1 MKIKLKEM
9 SKKHSNMKT
18 EYIRYF
24 IALSL
29 FFVFGCSNTKY
40 LPEGDLLYTGGSV
53 TVKDS
58 VMKKKEKKELEKEL
72 EAMLRPK
79 PNKQIVG
86 LRPKLW
92 FYNIAGV
99 PKKQKG
105 IRYWLRNK
113 VGEPPVLFSK
123 VDLDYN
129 ASVLRNF
136 TENKG
141 YFKTRVSADST
152 VKNKRV
158 TAEYIVIPK
167 RQYKIKEVKFPEDS
181 SALGKAIART
191 SRRSLLKVGKPY
203 DLDVIKAE
211 RERIDARLKE
221 KGYYYFNPDYI
232 LAQVDSTKG
241 DYEVKIKLKI
251 KDETP
256 EKSKIAYKID
266 KIVVYPN
273 FSISKDSI
281 RYKKEDIVQYKDF
294 TIIDSADTF
303 RPRVFDRAI
312 YFKKG
317 DFYNRKDHNLTL
329 NRFVNLGTFNFVK
342 NEFKLSDSLPNTL
355 DTYYYLTLLP
365 KKFIRVEVLG
375 KTNSASYTGSE
386 INLNWNN
393 RNLFRGAELLTVSI
407 FGGAD
412 FQLSGA
418 NNGKN
423 IYKLG
428 TETSLT
434 WPRFVTPF
442 HIEGSSEFVPRTK
455 ATLRYEYQNRT
466 QLYALNSFQTSFGY
480 LWKENIRKEHQLN
493 VIDVTYVSPN
503 NVSAEYLADAD
514 KDESLKKVIEKQLIF
529 GTTYSYTYTNT
540 MQKRRK
546 NTFYFKGDLD
556 LAGNITGLVT
566 GANVKE
572 GNQKNIFDVPFS
584 QYVKLRGDFRH
595 YLKLGKDSE
604 LASRIIIGAGLPYG
618 NSSALPTSK
627 QFVVGGTNSIRAF
640 RARSL
645 GPGSYLNKETTND
658 YLPDQSGDL
667 KLEFSTEYRA
677 KLFSIVRG
685 ALFVD
690 AGNVWLFNADP
701 DKPGGEIT
709 KDFMKDIAVGAG
721 AGLRFDLSFLVLRT
735 DLAFPLR
742 KPYLPQGERWVID
755 DINFGSGPWRKD
767 NLILNIAIG
776 YPF

>member
-1 MKIKLKEM
+1 M
-9 SKKHSNMKT
+9 SKRHSNMK
-18 EYIRYF
+18 IRYVKYF

-40 LPEGDLLYTGGSV
+40 LAEGDLLYTGGTV

-58 VMKKKEKKELEKEL
+58 IIKKKDRKELEKEL
-72 EAMLRPK
+72 EGLLRPK
-79 PNKQIVG
+79 PNKQILG

-92 FYNIAGV
+92 IYNLAGE
-99 PKKQKG
+99 PKKKKG

-113 VGEPPVLFSK
+113 VGEEPVLFSK

-129 ASVLRNF
+129 ASVLRSF
-136 TENKG
+136 TENRG
-141 YFKTRVSADST
+141 YFKSRVSADST
-152 VKNKRV
+152 VRNKRV
-158 TAEYIVIPK
+158 TAEYTVIPK
-167 RQYKIKEVKFPEDS
+167 KQYIIKSVTFPDDS
-181 SALGKAIART
+181 LAMSRIIGRS

-221 KGYYYFNPDYI
+221 KGYFYFNPDYI
-232 LAQVDSTKG
+232 LAQVDSSKG
-241 DYEVKIKLKI
+241 DHEVKIKLVI
-251 KDETP
+251 KADAPPKALT
-256 EKSKIAYKID
+256 AYKIN

-273 FSISKDSI
+273 FTVSKDSVK
-281 RYKKEDIVQYKDF
+281 YTQKDIVKYKDF
-294 TIIDSADTF
+294 TIIDTANTF
-303 RPRVFDRAI
+303 KPRVFDRAI

-317 DFYNRKDHNLTL
+317 DLYNRKDHNLTL
-329 NRFVNLGTFNFVK
+329 NRFVNLGTFSFVK
-342 NEFKLSDSLPNTL
+342 NEFKPSDSLKNSL
-355 DTYYYLTLLP
+355 DSYYYLTLLP

-375 KTNSASYTGSE
+375 KTNSASYTGTE
-386 INLNWNN
+386 VNVNWNN
-393 RNLFRGAELLTVSI
+393 RNLFRGAELLTVSV

-412 FQLSGA
+412 FQLSGT

-434 WPRFVTPF
+434 WPRFIIPF
-442 HIEGSSEFVPRTK
+442 FHVEGSSEYVPRTK
-455 ATLRYEYQNRT
+455 ATVRYEFQNRT
-466 QLYALNSFQTSFGY
+466 QLYALNSFKTSFGY
-480 LWKENIRKEHQLN
+480 QWKENIRKEHQLN
-493 VIDVTYVSPN
+493 ILDVTYVSPN
-503 NVSAEYLADAD
+503 NVTAEYKQDILEDA
-514 KDESLKKVIEKQLIF
+514 SLGKVIEKQLIF
-529 GTTYSYTYTNT
+529 GPTYSYTYTNT
-540 MQKRRK
+540 MQKRKK
-546 NTFYFKGDLD
+546 NTFYFNGELD

-566 GANVKE
+566 GANVK
-572 GNQKNIFDVPFS
+572 KNDTIKIFDVPFS
-584 QYVKLRGDFRH
+584 QFVKLKADFRH
-595 YLKLGKDSE
+595 YLKLSKESE
-604 LASRIIIGAGLPYG
+604 LASRIIVGAGLPYG
-618 NSSALPTSK
+618 NSGALPTSK

-645 GPGSYLNKETTND
+645 GPGSYLNTETTNN

-690 AGNVWLFNADP
+690 AGNVWLMNADP
-701 DKPGGEIT
+701 NKPGGQIT

>member
-1 MKIKLKEM
+1 M
-9 SKKHSNMKT
+9 SKKHSRMKT
-18 EYIRYF
+18 RYAKYF
-24 IALSL
+24 TALSL

-58 VMKKKEKKELEKEL
+58 VIKKKEKKQMEHDLEDL
-72 EAMLRPK
+72 LRPK
-79 PNKQIVG
+79 PNKQFLG

-92 FYNIAGV
+92 IYNIAGE
-99 PKKQKG
+99 PKKKKG

-152 VKNKRV
+152 VSNKRV
-158 TAEYIVIPK
+158 TAEYTVEPK
-167 RQYKIKEVKFPEDS
+167 RQYIIKSVTFPDDS
-181 SALGKAIART
+181 LAMSRIIGKS

-221 KGYYYFNPDYI
+221 KGYFYFNPDYI
-232 LAQVDSTKG
+232 LAQVDSSKG
-241 DYEVKIKLKI
+241 DHEVKIKLVI
-251 KDETP
+251 KAEAPPKALT
-256 EKSKIAYKID
+256 AYKIN

-273 FSISKDSI
+273 FTVSKDSVK
-281 RYKKEDIVQYKDF
+281 YTSKDIVQYKGF
-294 TIIDSADTF
+294 TIIDTANTF
-303 RPRVFDRAI
+303 KPRVFDRTI

-317 DFYNRKDHNLTL
+317 DLYNRKDHNLTL
-329 NRFVNLGTFNFVK
+329 NRFVNLGTFSFVK
-342 NEFKLSDSLPNTL
+342 NEFKPSDSIKNAL
-355 DTYYYLTLLP
+355 DSYYYLTLLP

-386 INLNWNN
+386 INVNWNN
-393 RNLFRGAELLTVSI
+393 RNLLRGAELLTVSI

-428 TETSLT
+428 AETSLT

-442 HIEGSSEFVPRTK
+442 KIEGSSEYVPRTK

-493 VIDVTYVSPN
+493 VIDITYVSPN
-503 NVSAEYLADAD
+503 HVTAEYLADAE
-514 KDESLKKVIEKQLIF
+514 KDESLKKIIEKQLIF
-529 GTTYSYTYTNT
+529 GPTYSYTYTNT
-540 MQKRRK
+540 MQKRKK
-546 NTFYFKGDLD
+546 NTFYFNGELD

-566 GANVKE
+566 GANVK
-572 GNQKNIFDVPFS
+572 KKDTIKIFDVPFS
-584 QYVKLRGDFRH
+584 QYVKLKTDFRH
-595 YLKLGKDSE
+595 YLKLGKQSE
-604 LASRIIIGAGLPYG
+604 LASRIILGVGLPYG
-618 NSSALPTSK
+618 NSGALPTSK

-645 GPGSYLNKETTND
+645 GPGSYVNTVTDNSF
-658 YLPDQSGDL
+658 LPDQSGDL

-690 AGNVWLFNADP
+690 AGNVWLLNADK
-701 DKPGGEIT
+701 DKPGGQIT

>member
-1 MKIKLKEM
+1 M
-9 SKKHSNMKT
+9 SKKHSNIT
-18 EYIRYF
+18 IRYAKYF

-40 LPEGDLLYTGGSV
+40 LAEGDLLYTGGSV

-58 VMKKKEKKELEKEL
+58 IIKKKDRKELEKEL
-72 EAMLRPK
+72 EDLLRPK
-79 PNKQIVG
+79 PNKQILG

-92 FYNIAGV
+92 IYNIAGE
-99 PKKQKG
+99 PKKKKG

-113 VGEPPVLFSK
+113 VGEQPVLFSK

-129 ASVLRNF
+129 ASVLRSF
-136 TENKG
+136 TENRG
-141 YFKTRVSADST
+141 YFKSRVSADST
-152 VKNKRV
+152 VRNKRV
-158 TAEYIVIPK
+158 TAEYTVIPK
-167 RQYKIKEVKFPEDS
+167 KQYIIKSVTFPDDS
-181 SALGKAIART
+181 LAMSRIIGRS

-203 DLDVIKAE
+203 DLDIIKAE

-221 KGYYYFNPDYI
+221 RGYFYFNPDYI
-232 LAQVDSTKG
+232 LAQVDSSKG
-241 DYEVKIKLKI
+241 DHEVKIKLVI
-251 KDETP
+251 KADAPPKALT
-256 EKSKIAYKID
+256 AYKIN

-273 FSISKDSI
+273 FTVSKDSVK
-281 RYKKEDIVQYKDF
+281 YTQKDIVQYKDF
-294 TIIDSADTF
+294 TIIDTANTF
-303 RPRVFDRAI
+303 KPRVFDRAI
-312 YFKKG
+312 FFKKG
-317 DFYNRKDHNLTL
+317 DLYSRKDHNLTL
-329 NRFVNLGTFNFVK
+329 NRFVNLGTFSFVK
-342 NEFKLSDSLPNTL
+342 NEFKPSDSLKNSL
-355 DTYYYLTLLP
+355 DSYYYLTLLP

-375 KTNSASYTGSE
+375 KTNSASYTGTE
-386 INLNWNN
+386 VNVNWNN
-393 RNLFRGAELLTVSI
+393 RNLFRGAELLTVSV

-434 WPRFVTPF
+434 WPRFIIPFF
-442 HIEGSSEFVPRTK
+442 HIEGSSEYVPRTK
-455 ATLRYEYQNRT
+455 ATVRYEFQNRT
-466 QLYALNSFQTSFGY
+466 QLYALNSFKTSFGY
-480 LWKENIRKEHQLN
+480 QWKENIRKEHQLN
-493 VIDVTYVSPN
+493 ILDVTYVSPN
-503 NVSAEYLADAD
+503 NVTAEYKQDIEEDA
-514 KDESLKKVIEKQLIF
+514 SLGKVIEKQLIF
-529 GTTYSYTYTNT
+529 GPTYSYTYTNT
-540 MQKRRK
+540 MQKRKK
-546 NTFYFKGDLD
+546 NTFYFNGELD

-566 GANVKE
+566 GANVK
-572 GNQKNIFDVPFS
+572 KNDTIKIFDVPFS
-584 QYVKLRGDFRH
+584 QFVKLKADFRH
-595 YLKLGKDSE
+595 YLKLSKESE
-604 LASRIIIGAGLPYG
+604 LASRIIVGAGLPYG
-618 NSSALPTSK
+618 NSGALPTSK

-645 GPGSYLNKETTND
+645 GPGSYVNAETTNN

-690 AGNVWLFNADP
+690 AGNVWLMNADP
-701 DKPGGEIT
+701 NKPGGQIT

>member
-1 MKIKLKEM
+1 MTKLKEM
-9 SKKHSNMKT
+9 SKKHSNM
-18 EYIRYF
+18 EIRCIRYF
-24 IALSL
+24 IGLSL

-58 VMKKKEKKELEKEL
+58 IIKKKERKALEKEL
-72 EAMLRPK
+72 KGLLRPK
-79 PNKQIVG
+79 PNKKILG
-86 LRPKLW
+86 LKPKLW
-92 FYNIAGV
+92 LYNIAGK
-99 PKKQKG
+99 PKKDKG
-105 IRYWLRNK
+105 IRHWLRTK
-113 VGEPPVLFSK
+113 VGEPPVLFSQ

-129 ASVLRNF
+129 VAILRNF
-136 TENKG
+136 TENRG

-152 VKNKRV
+152 VRNKRV
-158 TAEYIVIPK
+158 RAEYIVQPK
-167 RQYKIKEVKFPEDS
+167 KQYKIKGVKFPEDS
-181 SALGKAIART
+181 SALGKTIART
-191 SRRSLLKVGKPY
+191 SRRSLLKEGDPY

-241 DYEVKIKLKI
+241 DSQVNIKLKI

-256 EKSKIAYKID
+256 EKAKVAYKID

-273 FSISKDSI
+273 FSVSKDSVK
-281 RYKKEDIVQYKDF
+281 YKKEDIVQYKDF
-294 TIIDSADTF
+294 TIIDTADTF
-303 RPRVFDRAI
+303 KPRVFDRTI

-317 DFYNRKDHNLTL
+317 DLYNRKDHNLTL

-342 NEFKLSDSLPNTL
+342 NEFKPSDSLKNTL
-355 DTYYYLTLLP
+355 DSYYYLTLLP

-386 INLNWNN
+386 INVNWNN
-393 RNLFRGAELLTVSI
+393 RNLFRGAELLTVSV

-412 FQLSGA
+412 FQLSGT

-428 TETSLT
+428 AETSLT
-434 WPRFVTPF
+434 WPRFISPF
-442 HIEGSSEFVPRTK
+442 NIQGPSEFVPRTK

-466 QLYALNSFQTSFGY
+466 QLYSLNSFNASFGY
-480 LWKENIRKEHQLN
+480 LWKENIRKEHQFN
-493 VIDVTYVSPN
+493 VVDITYVSPS
-503 NVSAEYLADAD
+503 NVTPEYLADID
-514 KDESLKKVIEKQLIF
+514 KDESLRKVIEKQLIF
-529 GTTYSYTYTNT
+529 GPTYQYTYTNT
-540 MQKRRK
+540 MQKRKK
-546 NTFYFKGDLD
+546 NTFYFNGELD

-566 GANVKE
+566 GANVR
-572 GNQKNIFDVPFS
+572 KNDTIKIFDVPFS
-584 QYVKLRGDFRH
+584 QYVKVKADFRH
-595 YLKLGKDSE
+595 YLKLGKESE
-604 LASRIIIGAGLPYG
+604 LASRIIVGAGLPYG
-618 NSSALPTSK
+618 NSNVLPTSK

-645 GPGSYLNKETTND
+645 GPGSYLNTETTNS

-690 AGNVWLFNADP
+690 AGNIWLLNADP
-701 DKPGGEIT
+701 NKPGAEIS
-709 KDFMKDIAVGAG
+709 KDFMKEIAVGAG
-721 AGLRFDLSFLVLRT
+721 AGLRFDLSFLILRT

-742 KPYLPQGERWVID
+742 KPYLPEGDRWVID
-755 DINFGSGPWRKD
+755 NINFGSGPWRKD

>member
-1 MKIKLKEM
+1 M
-9 SKKHSNMKT
+9 SKKHSNRKT

-40 LPEGDLLYTGGSV
+40 LPKGELLYTGGSV

-58 VMKKKEKKELEKEL
+58 VIKKKERKELENEL
-72 EAMLRPK
+72 EGLLRPK
-79 PNKQIVG
+79 PNKSFLG

-92 FYNIAGV
+92 IYNIAGE

-105 IRYWLRNK
+105 IRYWLRTK

-136 TENKG
+136 TENRG

-152 VKNKRV
+152 AKNKRA
-158 TAEYIVIPK
+158 TAEYTVIPK
-167 RQYKIKEVKFPEDS
+167 QQYIIKSVTFPDDS
-181 SALGKAIART
+181 LAMSRIIGRS

-203 DLDVIKAE
+203 DLDIIKAE

-241 DYEVKIKLKI
+241 DHEVKVRLVIKP
-251 KDETP
+251 DTP
-256 EKSKIAYKID
+256 PKALTAYKIN
-266 KIVVYPN
+266 KIIVYPN
-273 FSISKDSI
+273 FSISKDSLK
-281 RYKKEDIVQYKDF
+281 YTNEDVVQYKDF
-294 TIIDSADTF
+294 TIIDTANTF
-303 RPRVFDRAI
+303 KPRVFDRTI

-317 DFYNRKDHNLTL
+317 DLYNRKDHNLTL
-329 NRFVNLGTFNFVK
+329 NRFVNLGTFSFVK
-342 NEFKLSDSLPNTL
+342 NEFKPSDSLPKTL
-355 DTYYYLTLLP
+355 DSYYYLTLLP

-375 KTNSASYTGSE
+375 KTNSASYTGTE
-386 INLNWNN
+386 LNVNWNN
-393 RNLFRGAELLTVSI
+393 RNLFRGAELLTVSV

-412 FQLSGA
+412 FQLSGT

-423 IYKLG
+423 IYKIG

-434 WPRFVTPF
+434 WPRFIVPF
-442 HIEGSSEFVPRTK
+442 FHVEGSSEYVPRTK
-455 ATLRYEYQNRT
+455 ATVRYEYQNRT
-466 QLYALNSFQTSFGY
+466 QLYALNSFKASYGY
-480 LWKENIRKEHQLN
+480 MWKENVRKEHQLN
-493 VIDVTYVSPN
+493 LMDITYVSPN
-503 NVSAEYLADAD
+503 HVTAEYLADAD

-529 GTTYSYTYTNT
+529 GPTYTYTYTNT
-540 MQKRRK
+540 MQKRKK
-546 NTFYFKGDLD
+546 NTFYFSGEAD
-556 LAGNITGLVT
+556 LAGNVTGLIT
-566 GANVKE
+566 GANVK
-572 GNQKNIFDVPFS
+572 KNDTIKIFDVPFS
-584 QYVKLRGDFRH
+584 QYAKFRGDFRH
-595 YLKLGKDSE
+595 YLKLGKESQ
-604 LASRIIIGAGLPYG
+604 LASRLILGVGIPYG
-618 NSSALPTSK
+618 NSGALPTSK

-640 RARSL
+640 RARSI
-645 GPGSYLNKETTND
+645 GPGSYLNTTTDND

-677 KLFSIVRG
+677 KLFSIVKG
-685 ALFVD
+685 AAFID
-690 AGNVWLFNADP
+690 AGNIWLMNKDP
-701 DKPGGEIT
+701 NKPGGEIS
-709 KDFMKDIAVGAG
+709 KDFMKEIAVGAG
-721 AGLRFDLSFLVLRT
+721 VGLRFDVSFFILRT

-742 KPYLPQGERWVID
+742 KPYLPDGERWVIK
-755 DINFGSGPWRKD
+755 DIDFGSGPWRKE

>member
-1 MKIKLKEM
+1 MTKLKEM
-9 SKKHSNMKT
+9 SKKHSNM
-18 EYIRYF
+18 EIRCIKYF
-24 IALSL
+24 IVLSL

-58 VMKKKEKKELEKEL
+58 IIKKKERKALEKEL
-72 EAMLRPK
+72 KGLLRPK
-79 PNKQIVG
+79 PNKKILG
-86 LRPKLW
+86 LKPKLW
-92 FYNIAGV
+92 LYNIAGK
-99 PKKQKG
+99 PKKDKG
-105 IRYWLRNK
+105 IRHWLRTK
-113 VGEPPVLFSK
+113 VGEPPVLFSQ

-129 ASVLRNF
+129 VAVLRNF
-136 TENKG
+136 TENHG

-152 VKNKRV
+152 VRNKRV
-158 TAEYIVIPK
+158 RAEYIVQPK
-167 RQYKIKEVKFPEDS
+167 KQYKIKGVKFPEDS
-181 SALGKAIART
+181 SALGKTIART
-191 SRRSLLKVGKPY
+191 SRRSLLKEGDPY

-241 DYEVKIKLKI
+241 DSQVNIKLKI

-256 EKSKIAYKID
+256 EKAKVAYKID

-273 FSISKDSI
+273 FSVSKDSVK
-281 RYKKEDIVQYKDF
+281 YKKEDIVQYKDF
-294 TIIDSADTF
+294 TIIDTADTF
-303 RPRVFDRAI
+303 KPRVFDRTI

-317 DFYNRKDHNLTL
+317 DLYNRKDHNLTL

-342 NEFKLSDSLPNTL
+342 NEFKPSDSLKNTL
-355 DTYYYLTLLP
+355 DSYYYLTLLP

-386 INLNWNN
+386 INVNWNN
-393 RNLFRGAELLTVSI
+393 RNLFRGAELLTVSV

-412 FQLSGA
+412 FQLSGT

-428 TETSLT
+428 AETSLT
-434 WPRFVTPF
+434 WPRFISPF
-442 HIEGSSEFVPRTK
+442 NIQGPSEFVPRTK

-466 QLYALNSFQTSFGY
+466 QLYSLNSFNTSFGY
-480 LWKENIRKEHQLN
+480 LWKENIRKEHQFN
-493 VIDVTYVSPN
+493 VVDITYVSPS
-503 NVSAEYLADAD
+503 NVTPEYLADID
-514 KDESLKKVIEKQLIF
+514 KDESLRKVIEKQLIF
-529 GTTYSYTYTNT
+529 GPTYQYTYTNT
-540 MQKRRK
+540 MQKRK
-546 NTFYFKGDLD
+546 KHMFYFNGELD

-566 GANVKE
+566 GANVR
-572 GNQKNIFDVPFS
+572 KNDTIKIFDVPFS
-584 QYVKLRGDFRH
+584 QYVKVKADFRH
-595 YLKLGKDSE
+595 YLKLGKESE
-604 LASRIIIGAGLPYG
+604 LASRIIVGAGLPYG
-618 NSSALPTSK
+618 NSNVLPTSK

-645 GPGSYLNKETTND
+645 GPGSYLNTETTNS

-690 AGNVWLFNADP
+690 AGNIWLLNADP
-701 DKPGGEIT
+701 NKPGAEIS
-709 KDFMKDIAVGAG
+709 KDFMKEIAVGAG
-721 AGLRFDLSFLVLRT
+721 AGLRFDLSFLILRT

-742 KPYLPQGERWVID
+742 KPYLPEGDRWVID
-755 DINFGSGPWRKD
+755 NINFGSGPWRKD

>member
-1 MKIKLKEM
+1 M
-9 SKKHSNMKT
+9 SKKHNIMGNR
-18 EYIRYF
+18 YIKYF

-40 LPEGDLLYTGGSV
+40 LPEGDLLYVGSSV

-58 VMKKKEKKELEKEL
+58 VIKKKERKALEKEL
-72 EAMLRPK
+72 EDLLRPK
-79 PNKQIVG
+79 PNKQILG

-92 FYNIAGV
+92 IYNIAGE

-113 VGEPPVLFSK
+113 VGEEPVLFSK

-136 TENKG
+136 TENRG
-141 YFKTRVSADST
+141 YFKVRVSADST
-152 VKNKRV
+152 AKNKRA
-158 TAEYIVIPK
+158 TAEYTVQPK
-167 RQYKIKEVKFPEDS
+167 RQYKIKNVKFPEDS

-191 SRRSLLKVGKPY
+191 SRRSLLKPGNPY

-232 LAQVDSTKG
+232 LAQVDSSKG
-241 DYEVKIKLKI
+241 DYEVNIKLKI

-256 EKSKIAYKID
+256 EKATIAYKID
-266 KIVVYPN
+266 KIIVYPN
-273 FSISKDSI
+273 FSISKDSVK
-281 RYKKEDIVQYKDF
+281 YKKEDIVQYKDF
-294 TIIDSADTF
+294 TIIDTANTF
-303 RPRVFDRAI
+303 NPRVFDRTI

-317 DFYNRKDHNLTL
+317 DLYNRKDHNLTL

-342 NEFKLSDSLPNTL
+342 NEFKVSDSLKNTL
-355 DTYYYLTLLP
+355 DSYYYLTLLP

-375 KTNSASYTGSE
+375 KTNSASYTGTE
-386 INLNWNN
+386 VNVNWNN
-393 RNLFRGAELLTVSI
+393 RNLFRGAELLTVSV

-412 FQLSGA
+412 FQLSGT

-428 TETSLT
+428 AETSLT
-434 WPRFVTPF
+434 WPRFISPF
-442 HIEGSSEFVPRTK
+442 KIGGSSEFVPRTK
-455 ATLRYEYQNRT
+455 ATLRYEFQNRT
-466 QLYALNSFQTSFGY
+466 QLYALNSFNASFGY

-493 VIDVTYVSPN
+493 IVDITYVSPN
-503 NVSAEYLADAD
+503 NVTPEYQQDILDDPA
-514 KDESLKKVIEKQLIF
+514 LGKVIEKQLIF
-529 GTTYSYTYTNT
+529 GPTYSFTYTNT

-546 NTFYFKGDLD
+546 NTFYFNGELD
-556 LAGNITGLVT
+556 LAGNITGLAT
-566 GANVKE
+566 GANVK
-572 GNQKNIFDVPFS
+572 KNDTIKIFDVPFS
-584 QYVKLRGDFRH
+584 QYVKVKADFRH
-595 YLKLGKDSE
+595 YLKLSKESE
-604 LASRIIIGAGLPYG
+604 LASRIIVGAGIPYG
-618 NSSALPTSK
+618 NSGALPTSK

-640 RARSL
+640 RARTL
-645 GPGSYLNKETTND
+645 GPGSYLNTETTNS

-690 AGNVWLFNADP
+690 AGNIWLMNADP
-701 DKPGGEIT
+701 NKPGAEIT

-721 AGLRFDLSFLVLRT
+721 AGLRFDLSFLILRT

-742 KPYLPQGERWVID
+742 KPYLPENERWVID
-755 DINFGSGPWRKD
+755 DINFGSGPWRKE

>member
-1 MKIKLKEM
+1 M
-9 SKKHSNMKT
+9 SKRPSNIKII
-18 EYIRYF
+18 YVKYF

-58 VMKKKEKKELEKEL
+58 TIKKKERKAFETELEDL
-72 EAMLRPK
+72 LRPK
-79 PNKQIVG
+79 PNKQILG

-92 FYNIAGV
+92 IYNLAGE

-113 VGEPPVLFSK
+113 VGEAPALFSK

-136 TENKG
+136 TENRG

-152 VKNKRV
+152 VSNKRV
-158 TAEYIVIPK
+158 TAEYTIVPK
-167 RQYKIKEVKFPEDS
+167 RRYIIKSVTFPDDS
-181 SALGKAIART
+181 LAMSRIIGRS

-203 DLDVIKAE
+203 DLDLIKAE

-232 LAQVDSTKG
+232 LAQVDSSKG
-241 DYEVKIKLKI
+241 DHEVKIKLVI
-251 KDETP
+251 KP
-256 EKSKIAYKID
+256 EAPPKALTAYKIN

-273 FSISKDSI
+273 FTVSKDSVK
-281 RYKKEDIVQYKDF
+281 YTEKDIVQYKDF
-294 TIIDSADTF
+294 TIIDTADTF
-303 RPRVFDRAI
+303 KPRVFDRAI

-317 DFYNRKDHNLTL
+317 DVYNRKNHNLTL
-329 NRFVNLGTFNFVK
+329 NRFVNLGTFSFVK
-342 NEFKLSDSLPNTL
+342 NEFKPSDSVKNAL
-355 DTYYYLTLLP
+355 DSYYYLTLLP

-375 KTNSASYTGSE
+375 KTNSASYTGTE
-386 INLNWNN
+386 LNVNWNN
-393 RNLFRGAELLTVSI
+393 RNLFRGAELLTVSV

-412 FQLSGA
+412 FQLAGT

-434 WPRFVTPF
+434 WPRFIVPFF
-442 HIEGSSEFVPRTK
+442 HIEGSSEYVPRTK
-455 ATLRYEYQNRT
+455 ATVRYEYQNRT

-480 LWKENIRKEHQLN
+480 LWKENIRKEHQFNL
-493 VIDVTYVSPN
+493 IDITYVSPN
-503 NVSAEYLADAD
+503 HVTAEYMADAETD
-514 KDESLKKVIEKQLIF
+514 PSLKKIIEKQLIF
-529 GTTYSYTYTNT
+529 GPTYSYTYTNT
-540 MQKRRK
+540 MQKRKK
-546 NTFYFKGDLD
+546 NTFYFNGELD
-556 LAGNITGLVT
+556 LAGNVTGLVS

-584 QYVKLRGDFRH
+584 QYVKLKTDFRH
-595 YLKLGKDSE
+595 YLKLGKESE
-604 LASRIIIGAGLPYG
+604 LASRIILGVGIPYG
-618 NSSALPTSK
+618 NSLSLPTSK

-645 GPGSYLNKETTND
+645 GPGSYVNTETDNSF
-658 YLPDQSGDL
+658 LPDQSGDL

-685 ALFVD
+685 AVFVD
-690 AGNVWLFNADP
+690 AGNVWLLNADP
-701 DKPGGEIT
+701 NKPGGEIT
-709 KDFMKDIAVGAG
+709 KDFMKEIAIGAG

-742 KPYLPQGERWVID
+742 RPDLPEGQRWVID

>member
-1 MKIKLKEM
+1 MNKR
-9 SKKHSNMKT
+9 HSNM
-18 EYIRYF
+18 EIRYVKYF

-58 VMKKKEKKELEKEL
+58 TIKKKERKAFENELEDL
-72 EAMLRPK
+72 LRPK
-79 PNKQIVG
+79 PNKQILG

-92 FYNIAGV
+92 IYNIAGE

-113 VGEPPVLFSK
+113 VGEAPVLFSK

-136 TENKG
+136 TENRG

-152 VKNKRV
+152 VSNKRA
-158 TAEYIVIPK
+158 TAEYTVVPK
-167 RQYKIKEVKFPEDS
+167 RQYIIKSVIFPDDS
-181 SALGKAIART
+181 LAMSRIIGRS

-232 LAQVDSTKG
+232 LAQVDSSKG
-241 DYEVKIKLKI
+241 DHEVKIRLVI
-251 KDETP
+251 KP
-256 EKSKIAYKID
+256 EAPPKALTAYKIN

-273 FSISKDSI
+273 FTVSKDSVK
-281 RYKKEDIVQYKDF
+281 YTGKDIVQYKDF
-294 TIIDSADTF
+294 TIIDTADTF
-303 RPRVFDRAI
+303 KPRVFDRAI

-317 DFYNRKDHNLTL
+317 DLYNRKNHNLTL
-329 NRFVNLGTFNFVK
+329 NRFVNLGTFSFVK
-342 NEFKLSDSLPNTL
+342 NEFKPSDSIKNAL
-355 DTYYYLTLLP
+355 DSYYYLTLLP

-375 KTNSASYTGSE
+375 KTNSASYTGTE
-386 INLNWNN
+386 LNVNWNN
-393 RNLFRGAELLTVSI
+393 RNLFRGAELLTVSV

-412 FQLSGA
+412 FQLAGT

-434 WPRFVTPF
+434 WPRFIVPFF
-442 HIEGSSEFVPRTK
+442 HIEGSSEYVPRTK
-455 ATLRYEYQNRT
+455 ATVRYEYQNRT
-466 QLYALNSFQTSFGY
+466 QLYALNSFKTSFGY
-480 LWKENIRKEHQLN
+480 QWKENIRKEHQFNL
-493 VIDVTYVSPN
+493 IDITYVSPN
-503 NVSAEYLADAD
+503 NVTAEYRQDIIEDA
-514 KDESLKKVIEKQLIF
+514 SLGKVIEKQLIF
-529 GTTYSYTYTNT
+529 GPTYSYTYTNT
-540 MQKRRK
+540 MQKRKK
-546 NTFYFKGDLD
+546 NTFYFNGELD
-556 LAGNITGLVT
+556 LAGNITGLAT
-566 GANVKE
+566 GANVK
-572 GNQKNIFDVPFS
+572 KNDTIKIFDVPFS
-584 QYVKLRGDFRH
+584 QFVKLKGDFRH
-595 YLKLGKDSE
+595 YLKLGKESE

-618 NSSALPTSK
+618 NSGALPTSK

-645 GPGSYLNKETTND
+645 GPGSYVNTVTDNS

-685 ALFVD
+685 AVFID
-690 AGNVWLFNADP
+690 AGNVWLLNADK
-701 DKPGGEIT
+701 DKPGGQIT
-709 KDFMKDIAVGAG
+709 KDFMKEIAVGAG

-742 KPYLPQGERWVID
+742 KPYLPEGQRWVID
-755 DINFGSGPWRKD
+755 DINFGSGPWRKE

>member
-1 MKIKLKEM
+1 M
-9 SKKHSNMKT
+9 SKKHSNKKT

-40 LPEGDLLYTGGSV
+40 LPEGELLYTGGSV

-58 VMKKKEKKELEKEL
+58 VIKKKERKALEKEMEGL
-72 EAMLRPK
+72 LRPK
-79 PNKQIVG
+79 PNKGFLG

-92 FYNIAGV
+92 FYNIAGE

-105 IRYWLRNK
+105 FRYWLRTK

-136 TENKG
+136 TENRG

-152 VKNKRV
+152 AKNKRA
-158 TAEYIVIPK
+158 TAEYTVTPK
-167 RQYKIKEVKFPEDS
+167 QQYIIKSVTFPDDS
-181 SALGKAIART
+181 LAMSRIIGRS

-241 DYEVKIKLKI
+241 DHEVKVRLVIKADAPPKAL
-251 KDETP
+251 T
-256 EKSKIAYKID
+256 AYKIN
-266 KIVVYPN
+266 KIIVYPN
-273 FSISKDSI
+273 FSISKDSLK
-281 RYKKEDIVQYKDF
+281 YKPEDVVQYKDF
-294 TIIDSADTF
+294 TIIDTANTF
-303 RPRVFDRAI
+303 KPRVFDRAI

-317 DFYNRKDHNLTL
+317 DLYNRKDHNLTL
-329 NRFVNLGTFNFVK
+329 NRFVNLGTFSFVK
-342 NEFKLSDSLPNTL
+342 NEFKPSDSLPKTL
-355 DTYYYLTLLP
+355 DSYYYLTLLP

-375 KTNSASYTGSE
+375 KTNSASYTGTE
-386 INLNWNN
+386 LNVNWNN
-393 RNLFRGAELLTVSI
+393 RNLFRGAELLTVSV

-412 FQLSGA
+412 FQLSGT

-423 IYKLG
+423 IYKVG

-434 WPRFVTPF
+434 WPRFIVPF
-442 HIEGSSEFVPRTK
+442 FHVEGSSEYVPRTK
-455 ATLRYEYQNRT
+455 ATVRYEYQNRT
-466 QLYALNSFQTSFGY
+466 QLYALNSFKASYGY
-480 LWKENIRKEHQLN
+480 LWKENVRKEHQFNLMD
-493 VIDVTYVSPN
+493 ITYVSPN
-503 NVSAEYLADAD
+503 HVTAEYLADAEE
-514 KDESLKKVIEKQLIF
+514 DESLKKVIEKQLIF
-529 GTTYSYTYTNT
+529 GPTYTYTYTNT
-540 MQKRRK
+540 MQKRKK
-546 NTFYFKGDLD
+546 NTFYFSGEAD
-556 LAGNITGLVT
+556 LAGNVTGLIT
-566 GANVKE
+566 GANVK
-572 GNQKNIFDVPFS
+572 KNDTIKIFDVPFS
-584 QYVKLRGDFRH
+584 QYAKFRGDFRH
-595 YLKLGKDSE
+595 YLKLGKESQ
-604 LASRIIIGAGLPYG
+604 LASRVILGVGIPYG
-618 NSSALPTSK
+618 NSGVLPTSK

-645 GPGSYLNKETTND
+645 GPGSYLNTTTDND

-677 KLFSIVRG
+677 KLFSIVKG
-685 ALFVD
+685 AAFID
-690 AGNVWLFNADP
+690 AGNIWLMNKDP
-701 DKPGGEIT
+701 NKPGGEIS
-709 KDFMKDIAVGAG
+709 KDFMKEIAVGAG
-721 AGLRFDLSFLVLRT
+721 VGLRFDVSFFILRT

-742 KPYLPQGERWVID
+742 KPYLPDGERWVIK
-755 DINFGSGPWRKD
+755 DIDFGSGPWRKE

>member
-1 MKIKLKEM
+1 MTKLKEM
-9 SKKHSNMKT
+9 SKKHRNM
-18 EYIRYF
+18 EIRYIRYF
-24 IALSL
+24 IVLSL

-58 VMKKKEKKELEKEL
+58 VIKRKERKALEKEL
-72 EAMLRPK
+72 KGLLRPK
-79 PNKQIVG
+79 PNKKILG
-86 LRPKLW
+86 LKPKLW
-92 FYNIAGV
+92 LYNIAGE
-99 PKKQKG
+99 PKKDKG
-105 IRYWLRNK
+105 IRHWLRTK
-113 VGEPPVLFSK
+113 VGEPPVLFSQ

-129 ASVLRNF
+129 AAVLRNF
-136 TENKG
+136 TENRG

-152 VKNKRV
+152 VRNKRV
-158 TAEYIVIPK
+158 RAEYTVQPRK
-167 RQYKIKEVKFPEDS
+167 QYKIKEVKFPEDS
-181 SALGKAIART
+181 SALGKIIART
-191 SRRSLLKVGKPY
+191 SRRSLLKEGNPY

-241 DYEVKIKLKI
+241 DYEVNIKLKI
-251 KDETP
+251 KEETP
-256 EKSKIAYKID
+256 EKAKVAYKID
-266 KIVVYPN
+266 KIIVYPN
-273 FSISKDSI
+273 FSVSKDSVK
-281 RYKKEDIVQYKDF
+281 YKKEDVVQYKDF
-294 TIIDSADTF
+294 TIIDTADTF
-303 RPRVFDRAI
+303 KPRVFDRTI

-317 DFYNRKDHNLTL
+317 DLYNRKDHNLTL

-342 NEFKLSDSLPNTL
+342 NEFKPSDSLKNTL
-355 DTYYYLTLLP
+355 DSYYYLTLLP

-386 INLNWNN
+386 INVNWNN
-393 RNLFRGAELLTVSI
+393 RNLFRGAELLTVSV

-412 FQLSGA
+412 FQLSGT

-428 TETSLT
+428 AETSLT
-434 WPRFVTPF
+434 WPRFISPF
-442 HIEGSSEFVPRTK
+442 NIQGPSEFVPRTK

-466 QLYALNSFQTSFGY
+466 QLYSLNSFKASFGY

-493 VIDVTYVSPN
+493 VVDITYVSPN
-503 NVSAEYLADAD
+503 NVTPEYLADIE
-514 KDESLKKVIEKQLIF
+514 KDESLGKVIEKQLIF
-529 GTTYSYTYTNT
+529 GPTYSYTYTNT
-540 MQKRRK
+540 MRKRKK
-546 NTFYFKGDLD
+546 NTFYFNGELD

-566 GANVKE
+566 GANIR
-572 GNQKNIFDVPFS
+572 KNDTIKIFDVPFS
-584 QYVKLRGDFRH
+584 QYVKVKADFRH
-595 YLKLGKDSE
+595 YLKLGKESE
-604 LASRIIIGAGLPYG
+604 LASRIIVGAGLPYG
-618 NSSALPTSK
+618 NSSVLPTSK

-645 GPGSYLNKETTND
+645 GPGSYLNTETINS

-685 ALFVD
+685 ALFFD
-690 AGNVWLFNADP
+690 AGNIWLLNADP
-701 DKPGGEIT
+701 NKPGAEIS
-709 KDFMKDIAVGAG
+709 KDFMKEIAVGAG
-721 AGLRFDLSFLVLRT
+721 VGLRFDLSFLILRT

-742 KPYLPQGERWVID
+742 KPYLPQGDRWVID
-755 DINFGSGPWRKD
+755 DINFGSGSWRKD